1 MMRTRIEEMKK
12 MPSAV
17 QATPAPAP
25 APAPKSKLDELYAR
39 LEKTK
44 PGSEES
50 KRVSE
55 QILETI
61 FDTHGPR

>member
-1 MMRTRIEEMKK
+1 MMRNRIEEMKK
-12 MPSAV
+12 MPS
-17 QATPAPAP
+17 QAAPAPAP
-25 APAPKSKLDELYAR
+25 YPAPKSKLDELYAR